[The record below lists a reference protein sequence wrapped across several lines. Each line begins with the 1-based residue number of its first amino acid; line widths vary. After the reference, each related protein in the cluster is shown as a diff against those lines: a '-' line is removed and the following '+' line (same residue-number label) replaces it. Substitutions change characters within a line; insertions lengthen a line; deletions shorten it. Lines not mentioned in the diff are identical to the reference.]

1 MVNYNCP
8 RCGYYSTIKTQY
20 VRHLN
25 KLKLCNNKISDDDL
39 QKEYIKY
46 NIINKI
52 KINNFE
58 TKNQQKLTEN
68 QQKSTFLYICKYC
81 EKNFSFNQSL
91 NRHFKTCKEKKKT
104 EEANIS
110 MKELVEMLNKQLEE
124 QNKML
129 LNQKEEFIKE
139 LEKNKKVIEK
149 KEIELEKKEL
159 EFKLELEK
167 RNKQIDELIKK
178 SGINNSKITQNI
190 QNNIKLLAYKNTDIS
205 TISDNDII
213 KCIKHNNMCIPQ
225 LIKMIHLDPQ
235 KPENH
240 NIYISNLKNGY
251 IMLYDG
257 KKWNTLNRDDT
268 IINLIDEKQNIIE
281 EKIEDWVTKGKEYPE
296 LMKKFKRYLEKKE
309 NNEVLNKIKEEI
321 KLMLYNYRNVIENE
335 DN

>member
-1 MVNYNCP
+1 M
-8 RCGYYSTIKTQY
+8 
-20 VRHLN
+20 
-25 KLKLCNNKISDDDL
+25 
-39 QKEYIKY
+39 
-46 NIINKI
+46 
-52 KINNFE
+52 
-58 TKNQQKLTEN
+58 LTEN
-68 QQKSTFLYICKYC
+68 KQKSTFYICKYC

-91 NRHFKTCKEKKKT
+91 NRHYKTCKEKKKT

-110 MKELVEMLNKQLEE
+110 MKELVNMLNKQLEI
-124 QNKML
+124 QNILL
-129 LNQKEEFIKE
+129 LNQKEEFKKE
-139 LEKNKKVIEK
+139 LEKNKKVI
-149 KEIELEKKEL
+149 EKKEL

-178 SGINNSKITQNI
+178 SGITNNKITQNI

-213 KCIKHNNMCIPQ
+213 NCINHNNMCVPQ
-225 LIKMIHLDPQ
+225 LIKMIHLNPQ

-281 EKIEDWVTKGKEYPE
+281 EKIEDWITKGKEYPE
-296 LMKKFKRYLEKKE
+296 LMKKFKRYLNKKE

-321 KLMLYNYRNVIENE
+321 KLMLYNYRNIIENE
-335 DN
+335 DIEK